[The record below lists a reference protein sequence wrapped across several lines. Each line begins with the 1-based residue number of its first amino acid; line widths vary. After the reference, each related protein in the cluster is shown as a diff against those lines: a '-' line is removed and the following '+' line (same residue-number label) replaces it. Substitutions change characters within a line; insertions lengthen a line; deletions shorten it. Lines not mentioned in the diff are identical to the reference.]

1 MTTSSAASRWRAG
14 PAGATAVTAAL
25 LLAAL
30 VTWVVTAE
38 RMRGMDAGPGTDL
51 GGLGWF
57 LGVWVTMM
65 AAMMLPSAVP
75 MVTVVHRVSAERP
88 GRTAAPEGATAAFV
102 AGYLAAWTAYGLVAY
117 GLVPGRRGPSTPA
130 SWPGTARARSSRGR
144 PSPLPACT
152 SSPRSSGRACAAA
165 ARRCTG

>member
-51 GGLGWF
+51 GGLG
-57 LGVWVTMM
+57 
-65 AAMMLPSAVP
+65 
-75 MVTVVHRVSAERP
+75 
-88 GRTAAPEGATAAFV
+88 
-102 AGYLAAWTAYGLVAY
+102 
-117 GLVPGRRGPSTPA
+117 
-130 SWPGTARARSSRGR
+130 
-144 PSPLPACT
+144 
-152 SSPRSSGRACAAA
+152 
-165 ARRCTG
+165 